1 MCGFSSDKRPS
12 RCRSAMLWT
21 RGRFSSRQPVPH
33 WVKEAEEWE
42 ITVLPASLNLG
53 HRASGGNMPGSF
65 SLWVTLGQR
74 TAAGDFSLPPTLT
87 PSLPPFRYYCIISS
101 VPLLYYS
108 CIILVYA
115 SLKDKIFTVLLMTT
129 TPWKDQNQQS
139 ISPSFN
145 LLYNLVLGTKTS
157 LLHRCWFSK
166 MVHLTNIFQFFSFL
180 KQLGA
185 VVSSKQNVK
194 RGK

>member
-12 RCRSAMLWT
+12 HCRSAMLWR
-21 RGRFSSRQPVPH
+21 RGRFSSRQPVPY
-33 WVKEAEEWE
+33 WVREAEEWE

-74 TAAGDFSLPPTLT
+74 TAAGDLSLPPTLT
-87 PSLPPFRYYCIISS
+87 LSLPPFPYYCNISA
-101 VPLLYYS
+101 VLLLYYS

-115 SLKDKIFTVLLMTT
+115 SLKDKIFTALLMTT

-145 LLYNLVLGTKTS
+145 LLYNLVLGNKTPLYLDVDFQKWYTYPTYCS
-157 LLHRCWFSK
+157 FFFSK
-166 MVHLTNIFQFFSFL
+166 TAGRCSF
-180 KQLGA
+180 
-185 VVSSKQNVK
+185 
-194 RGK
+194 